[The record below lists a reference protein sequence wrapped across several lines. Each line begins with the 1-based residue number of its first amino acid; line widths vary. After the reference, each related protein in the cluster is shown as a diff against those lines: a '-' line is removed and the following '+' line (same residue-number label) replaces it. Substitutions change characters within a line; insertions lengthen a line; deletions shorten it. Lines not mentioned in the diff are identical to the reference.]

1 MYWLRTEVKC
11 NKLNVIDE
19 NGWMGLAIGH
29 NTNHHSTDTPSL
41 IIIATSKVYWILDN
55 RYSIKNLWILVSTP

>member
-1 MYWLRTEVKC
+1 MNCLKTGVKC

-29 NTNHHSTDTPSL
+29 IQGPPFLEFD
-41 IIIATSKVYWILDN
+41 SKMKLGDQLN
-55 RYSIKNLWILVSTP
+55 